1 MNLRNAV
8 GAALTVVL
16 GAAVGLAG
24 WLGHAARVQ
33 AAAAQGASQS
43 NSSQSSAQKAPQKD
57 EYQRSYEIYTYS
69 TSAKTGP
76 QRGEELYYIKCW
88 FCHNQY
94 AKTGPQLKEQYKRGT
109 FTNSGDPVTDQ
120 AVADKIRKGGAA
132 MPSYVYTLKDAD
144 IQDLV
149 SYIKSDKC
157 CFDAEN
163 PPPNP
168 RYRGA
173 NK

>member
-1 MNLRNAV
+1 MNLKNAI
-8 GAALTVVL
+8 GAALSVL
-16 GAAVGLAG
+16 LGLGLWLAG
-24 WLGHAARVQ
+24 SLGPSARVQ
-33 AAAAQGASQS
+33 AAPAQGAPQSASQAP
-43 NSSQSSAQKAPQKD
+43 AQKPAQKD
-57 EYQRSYEIYTYS
+57 EHQRSYEIFTYS
-69 TSAKTGP
+69 TSAKSGP

-94 AKTGPQLKEQYKRGT
+94 AKTGPHLKELYKRGT
-109 FTNSGDPVTDQ
+109 FTMSGDPVTDQ
-120 AVADKIRKGGAA
+120 AVADKIRKGGPT
-132 MPSYVYTLKDAD
+132 MPSYVYTIKDVD

-173 NK
+173 SK

>member
-1 MNLRNAV
+1 VHLRNIV
-8 GAALTVVL
+8 GAALSVVL
-16 GAAVGLAG
+16 GLALWFVGS
-24 WLGHAARVQ
+24 LGQATRVQ
-33 AAAAQGASQS
+33 AAPAQAAAQPAIQAP
-43 NSSQSSAQKAPQKD
+43 AQKPPQKD
-57 EYQRSYEIYTYS
+57 EHQRSYEIFTYS
-69 TSAKTGP
+69 TSAKSGP

-94 AKTGPQLKEQYKRGT
+94 AKTGPQLKELYKRGT
-109 FTNSGDPVTDQ
+109 FTMSGDSITDQ
-120 AVADKIRKGGAA
+120 AIADKIRKGGPA
-132 MPSYVYTLKDAD
+132 MPSYVNTIKDAD

-173 NK
+173 SK

>member
-1 MNLRNAV
+1 VNLRNAL
-8 GAALTVVL
+8 GAALSVVL
-16 GAAVGLAG
+16 GTAVGLSG

-43 NSSQSSAQKAPQKD
+43 NPSQTSAQKPPQKD

-94 AKTGPQLKEQYKRGT
+94 AKTGPQLKELYKRGT

-120 AVADKIRKGGAA
+120 AVADKIRKGGAV

>member
-1 MNLRNAV
+1 MSLKNTV
-8 GAALTVVL
+8 GTALSVVL
-16 GAAVGLAG
+16 GLGLWLAV
-24 WLGHAARVQ
+24 WLMRSARVQ
-33 AAAAQGASQS
+33 AAPAQGASQATS
-43 NSSQSSAQKAPQKD
+43 PAPAQKPPQKD
-57 EYQRSYEIYTYS
+57 EHQRSYEIFTYS
-69 TSAKTGP
+69 TSAKSGP

-94 AKTGPQLKEQYKRGT
+94 AKTGPQLKELYKRGT
-109 FTNSGDPVTDQ
+109 FTMSGDPVSDQ
-120 AVADKIRKGGAA
+120 TVAEKIRKGGPA
-132 MPSYVYTLKDAD
+132 MPSYVYTIKDAD

-173 NK
+173 SK

>member
-1 MNLRNAV
+1 VNLKSTI
-8 GAALTVVL
+8 GAALSGVL
-16 GAAVGLAG
+16 GLGLWVAG
-24 WLGHAARVQ
+24 SLGHSARVQ
-33 AAAAQGASQS
+33 AAPAQAAAQ
-43 NSSQSSAQKAPQKD
+43 SSSPAPAQKPPQKD
-57 EYQRSYEIYTYS
+57 EHQRSYEVFTYS
-69 TSAKTGP
+69 TSAKSGP

-94 AKTGPQLKEQYKRGT
+94 AKTGPQLKELYKRGT
-109 FTNSGDPVTDQ
+109 FTMSGDSVTDQ
-120 AVADKIRKGGAA
+120 AVADKIRKGGPA
-132 MPSYVYTLKDAD
+132 MPSYVTTIKDAD

-173 NK
+173 SK

>member
-1 MNLRNAV
+1 MKQRVV
-8 GAALTVVL
+8 GGLGVV
-16 GAAVGLAG
+16 VGLVVSFAG
-24 WLGHAARVQ
+24 WLGHVARVQ
-33 AAAAQGASQS
+33 AAAGQGGSQS
-43 NSSQSSAQKAPQKD
+43 NSSQATAQKSPQKD
-57 EYQRSYEIYTYS
+57 EYQRSYEIFTYS

-94 AKTGPQLKEQYKRGT
+94 AKTGPQLKELYKRGT
-109 FTNSGDPVTDQ
+109 FTMSGDPVSDQ
-120 AVADKIRKGGAA
+120 TVADKIRKGGAA

-173 NK
+173 SK

>member
-1 MNLRNAV
+1 MDLKNTV
-8 GAALTVVL
+8 GASVSVVL
-16 GAAVGLAG
+16 GLILWLAG
-24 WLGHAARVQ
+24 SLGHSAPVQ
-33 AAAAQGASQS
+33 AAPAQGAPQSASQAP
-43 NSSQSSAQKAPQKD
+43 AQKPPQKD
-57 EYQRSYEIYTYS
+57 EHQRSYEIFTYS
-69 TSAKTGP
+69 TSAKSGP

-94 AKTGPQLKEQYKRGT
+94 AKTGPQLKELYKRDT
-109 FTNSGDPVTDQ
+109 FTMSGDPVTDQ
-120 AVADKIRKGGAA
+120 AVADKIRKGGPA
-132 MPSYVYTLKDAD
+132 MPSYVYTIKDAD

-149 SYIKSDKC
+149 NYIKSDKC

-173 NK
+173 SK

>member
-1 MNLRNAV
+1 MNLKKTV
-8 GAALTVVL
+8 GAVLSVVL
-16 GAAVGLAG
+16 GLGLWLAG
-24 WLGHAARVQ
+24 SLGHAAQVR
-33 AAAAQGASQS
+33 AAPAQSASQS
-43 NSSQSSAQKAPQKD
+43 TSQAPAQKPPQKD
-57 EYQRSYEIYTYS
+57 AYQRSYEVFTYS
-69 TSAKTGP
+69 TSAKSGP

-94 AKTGPQLKEQYKRGT
+94 AKTGPQLKELYKRGT
-109 FTNSGDPVTDQ
+109 FTMSGDSVTDQ
-120 AVADKIRKGGAA
+120 AVADKIRNGGPA
-132 MPSYVYTLKDAD
+132 MPSYVTTIKDAD

-173 NK
+173 SK

>member
-1 MNLRNAV
+1 MSLKNTV
-8 GAALTVVL
+8 GTALSVVL
-16 GAAVGLAG
+16 GLGLWLAVSLTRS
-24 WLGHAARVQ
+24 ARVQ
-33 AAAAQGASQS
+33 AAPAQGASQATS
-43 NSSQSSAQKAPQKD
+43 PAAAQKPPQKD
-57 EYQRSYEIYTYS
+57 EHQRSYEIFTYS
-69 TSAKTGP
+69 TSAKSGP

-94 AKTGPQLKEQYKRGT
+94 AKTGPQLKELYKRGT
-109 FTNSGDPVTDQ
+109 FTMSSDPVSDQ
-120 AVADKIRKGGAA
+120 AVAEKIRKGGPA
-132 MPSYVYTLKDAD
+132 MPSYVYTIKDAD

-173 NK
+173 SK